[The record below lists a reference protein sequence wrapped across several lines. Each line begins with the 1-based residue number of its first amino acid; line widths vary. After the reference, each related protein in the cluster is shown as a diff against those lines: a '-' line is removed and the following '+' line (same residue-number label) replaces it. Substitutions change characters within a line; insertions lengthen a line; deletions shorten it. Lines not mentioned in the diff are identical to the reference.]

1 MLVDTA
7 RCIVQRCHYH

>member
-7 RCIVQRCHYH
+7 RMK